1 MSKEFATM
9 RHYCGLRA
17 WVFASALAVAGLL
30 SLSGCTSS
38 PQTKEAKAIARGKK
52 LLQQKD
58 YARAMLEFK
67 NAARTVQAD
76 AEPYFQMALVALET
90 GDARAAYQML
100 KKAIELNP
108 QHLEAKSRLARLIA
122 EKGNNEKLSE
132 AENTAK
138 AILALAPDNV
148 ENLYT
153 LGILEFRLGNRGDAE
168 QYLDQALAKVPSSF
182 GSSVLLAKVKMS
194 GNDLQ
199 GAEKVL
205 KDAVQRS
212 PKSVDAWVALGNFYA
227 VIGRFP
233 DAFQAFETALGIKP
247 QYPLALISLA
257 EAQHRSGQKEK
268 AAETLR
274 QLSTLPDPQYESLY
288 GSYLFQA
295 GNREVALREFERLA
309 RKNPKDREAR
319 TRLVETYLA
328 LGRTSDAE
336 GIINGAVKRNPN
348 DVDAL
353 QARSYLY
360 LLQRKYTEAQADL
373 NLVVKYQPRSAEAH
387 FLLSRI
393 HKARGSS
400 TMERQEL
407 NEALQIDPGL
417 LSVRLALAANLAVQ
431 SPKDALELLDKAPNR
446 QTRDLSFIVERNSC
460 LLAMGRYPE
469 LRKSLDQALTSARTP
484 ELLVQDGLVWSG
496 LQQYEKARASLKEAV
511 EKRPSDPRVLDLLA
525 QTYIAQKQP
534 GKALDL
540 IRAHAANHPE
550 AAPIQQLL
558 GAWLQRNG
566 KPTEARVA
574 FMAAKAGDSSFV
586 EADLALAILDMGE
599 GKFDAA
605 RPRLNAA
612 LVTHPADTK
621 ARFLL
626 AEVEEA
632 TRNYSA
638 AIEHY
643 RRLVDLEPGNVLF
656 LNNLAY
662 DLVEYAKRPDE
673 ALAWAQKAK
682 ELAPSSP
689 YVADTLGWVYYQK
702 GIYRSAV
709 SQLEAAVSTKSSLAG
724 DQMGRVHYHLAMA
737 YFKSGDTSKGQQ
749 VLEAALRLAPALPE
763 AKVAQELRKQSGHQ

>member
-1 MSKEFATM
+1 M
-9 RHYCGLRA
+9 
-17 WVFASALAVAGLL
+17 AGLL

-38 PQTKEAKAIARGKK
+38 PQAKEAKAIARGKK
-52 LLQQKD
+52 LFQQKD

-67 NAARTVQAD
+67 NAARTVKSD

-90 GDARAAYQML
+90 GEPRVAYQML
-100 KKAIELNP
+100 RKAIQLNP
-108 QHLEAKSRLARLIA
+108 QHIEAKSHLARLIA
-122 EKGNNEKLSE
+122 EKGGEKDLSE
-132 AENTAK
+132 AEDTAK
-138 AILALAPDNV
+138 AILALSPDNV

-153 LGILEFRLGNRGDAE
+153 LAILELRLGNRGDAE
-168 QYLDQALAKVPSSF
+168 QYLDQALAKVPASF

-194 GNDLQ
+194 GNDLN

-205 KDAVQRS
+205 KDAAQQS
-212 PKSVDAWVALGNFYA
+212 PKSPDAWVALGNFYA

-233 DAFQAFETALGIKP
+233 EAFQTLESALNIKP

-268 AAETLR
+268 AVETFR

-288 GSYLFQA
+288 GAYLFA
-295 GNREVALREFERLA
+295 TGNRDAALSEFERLA
-309 RKNPKDREAR
+309 RKNPEDRGAR

-336 GIINGAVKRNPN
+336 AVINRVLKENPKDLN
-348 DVDAL
+348 AL

-360 LLQRKYTEAQADL
+360 LLQRRYTEAQNDL
-373 NLVVKYQPRSAEAH
+373 NLVLKYEPRSAEAH

-393 HKARGSS
+393 HKARGFSPS
-400 TMERQEL
+400 ERQEL
-407 NEALQIDPGL
+407 TEALQINPAL
-417 LSVRLALAANLAVQ
+417 LSARLALAANLAVQ
-431 SPKDALELLDKAPNR
+431 SPKDALELLDKAPSR
-446 QTRDLSFIVERNSC
+446 QTRDLPFIVERNSC
-460 LLAMGRYPE
+460 LLALERYPE
-469 LRKSLDQALTSARTP
+469 LRKSLDQALASARTP
-484 ELLVQDGLVWSG
+484 ELLVQDGLVWLR

-511 EKRPSDPRVLDLLA
+511 EKRPNDPRMLDLLA

-534 GKALDL
+534 GKALDV
-540 IRAHAANHPE
+540 IRAHASNHPG
-550 AAPIQQLL
+550 AARIQQLL

-566 KPTEARVA
+566 KLTEARVA
-574 FMAAKAGDSSFV
+574 FMAAKTADSSFV
-586 EADLALAILDMGE
+586 EADLAQAILDMGE
-599 GKFDAA
+599 GNFDTA

-612 LVTHPADTK
+612 LAAHPADTR

-632 TRNYSA
+632 TSNYSA

-643 RRLVDLEPGNVLF
+643 RKLVDLEPGNVLF

-682 ELAPSSP
+682 ELDPSSA
-689 YVADTLGWVYYQK
+689 YVADTLGWAYYQK
-702 GIYRSAV
+702 GIYRSSV

-724 DQMGRVHYHLAMA
+724 EQLGRVHYHLAMA
-737 YFKSGDTSKGQQ
+737 YFKSGDASRGRQ

-763 AKVAQELRKQSGHQ
+763 AKVAQELEKQSVRH

>member
-1 MSKEFATM
+1 M
-9 RHYCGLRA
+9 
-17 WVFASALAVAGLL
+17 AGLL
-30 SLSGCTSS
+30 SLGGCTSS
-38 PQTKEAKAIARGKK
+38 PQTKEAKALARGKK

-67 NAARTVQAD
+67 NAARAVKSD

-90 GDARAAYQML
+90 GEARAAYKML
-100 KKAIELNP
+100 NKAIQLNP
-108 QHLEAKSRLARLIA
+108 QHMEAKSHLARLIA
-122 EKGNNEKLSE
+122 ENGSLEDLSK

-138 AILALAPDNV
+138 AIVALSPDSIENLDTLAL
-148 ENLYT
+148 
-153 LGILEFRLGNRGDAE
+153 LEWRLGKRGDAE

-194 GNDLQ
+194 GNDLK

-205 KDAVQRS
+205 KDAVQNSPRS
-212 PKSVDAWVALGNFYA
+212 PDAWVALGNFYA
-227 VIGRFP
+227 VIGRYP
-233 DAFQAFETALGIKP
+233 EAFQALESALKIKP
-247 QYPLALISLA
+247 QYPLTLISLA
-257 EAQHRSGQKEK
+257 EAQDRSGQKEK
-268 AAETLR
+268 AVETFR
-274 QLSTLPDPQYESLY
+274 ELSKLPDPQYEPLY
-288 GSYLFQA
+288 GAYLFET
-295 GNREVALREFERLA
+295 GNREAALREFERLA
-309 RKNPKDREAR
+309 RKDPKDRGAR

-328 LGRTSDAE
+328 LGRTHDAE
-336 GIINGAVKRNPN
+336 DVINRALKQNPK
-348 DVDAL
+348 DWDAL

-360 LLQRKYTEAQADL
+360 LLQRKYTEAQNDL
-373 NLVVKYQPRSAEAH
+373 NVVVKYEPRSAEAH
-387 FLLSRI
+387 FLISRI

-400 TMERQEL
+400 SMERQEL
-407 NEALQIDPGL
+407 SDALQINPAL

-431 SPKDALELLDKAPNR
+431 SPKDALELLDKAPKR
-446 QTRDLSFIVERNSC
+446 QTGDLSFIVERNSC
-460 LLAMGRYPE
+460 LLALGRYPE
-469 LRKSLDQALTSARTP
+469 LRKSLDQALASARTP
-484 ELLVQDGLVWSG
+484 ELLVQDGLAWLS
-496 LQQYEKARASLKEAV
+496 LQQFEKARASLREAV
-511 EKRPSDPRVLDLLA
+511 DKRPNDARTLDLLA

-550 AAPIQQLL
+550 AARIQQLL

-574 FMAAKAGDSSFV
+574 FMAAKAADSSFV
-586 EADLALAILDMGE
+586 EADLAQAILDMEE
-599 GKFDAA
+599 GKFDTA

-612 LVTHPADTK
+612 LATHPADTK

-632 TRNYSA
+632 TRNYPA

-643 RRLVDLEPGNVLF
+643 RKLVDMEPGNVLF

-682 ELAPSSP
+682 ELDPSSA

-763 AKVAQELRKQSGHQ
+763 AKVAQELGKQSGHH